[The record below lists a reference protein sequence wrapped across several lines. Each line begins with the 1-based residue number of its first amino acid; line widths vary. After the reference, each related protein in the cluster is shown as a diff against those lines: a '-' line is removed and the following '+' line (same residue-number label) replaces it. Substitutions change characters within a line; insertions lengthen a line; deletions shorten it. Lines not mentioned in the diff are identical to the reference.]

1 MPIGVL
7 SSYLNNMGTR
17 NCEKSGKS
25 GESRIN
31 DSRGARRIDESTSR
45 RTTHSAERQ
54 IQSAKKQGTGPR

>member
-1 MPIGVL
+1 
-7 SSYLNNMGTR
+7 MGTK

>member
-1 MPIGVL
+1 
-7 SSYLNNMGTR
+7 MGTR

-45 RTTHSAERQ
+45 RTTHSADRQ
-54 IQSAKKQGTGPR
+54 FNLIKNKEQVQDRRGAL

>member
-1 MPIGVL
+1 MKA
-7 SSYLNNMGTR
+7 R

-25 GESRIN
+25 GQSRAN
-31 DSRGARRIDESTSR
+31 DSRGARRIDESSSR

>member
-1 MPIGVL
+1 MKA
-7 SSYLNNMGTR
+7 R

-25 GESRIN
+25 GESRTN
-31 DSRGARRIDESTSR
+31 DSRGARRINESSSR